1 MESVSTGKTHLR
13 CKVIME
19 MLGKPKE
26 HVEKTIRMYV
36 DNIRNDQDLIVLNAE
51 FSDATEKDNLW
62 AVFSELDMVIKGIPK
77 LIAFCFDYMPSSI
90 QIIKP
95 EEFMMTHSLIE
106 NFANDL
112 QARLHNVDMVVK
124 KLKNENEFIKKNMNT
139 VIKNTISVSLAYGS
153 MDKDRISKITGINI
167 LELEPFLQEMIKEKK
182 ILEENGNYRLAAKKS
197 ENAKE

>member
-26 HVEKTIRMYV
+26 HVEKTIRAYV
-36 DNIRNDQDLIVLNAE
+36 DNIKNDQDLIVLNVE

-153 MDKDRISKITGINI
+153 VDKDRISKITGINI

-182 ILEENGNYRLAAKKS
+182 ILEENGNYRLAAKKN